1 MFFFKVDFDK
11 AYDEDEVS
19 TKVEVLDPWICISH
33 FSFLIVVEGLSGL
46 FGEKDKLDFVFVNW
60 RV

>member
-19 TKVEVLDPWICISH
+19 TKVEVLDPWMFIYDYGVI
-33 FSFLIVVEGLSGL
+33 
-46 FGEKDKLDFVFVNW
+46 FGEWQCNKW
-60 RV
+60 IQYG